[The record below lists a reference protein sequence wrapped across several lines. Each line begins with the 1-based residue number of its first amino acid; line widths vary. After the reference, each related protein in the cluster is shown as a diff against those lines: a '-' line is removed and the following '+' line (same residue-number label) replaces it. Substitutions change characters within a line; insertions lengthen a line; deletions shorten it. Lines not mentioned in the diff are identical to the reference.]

1 MVTADNVSDV
11 TNSWELVKAF
21 GLQEAGVAFF
31 LKIVRR
37 APRRRRAAH
46 PTSHL
51 AAPRLSP
58 TAHAP
63 LIQHCSRASQFEIA
77 PGALELFSFKGDK
90 DDLANSEKLKGH
102 ALKVRR
108 RHAPSAR

>member
-37 APRRRRAAH
+37 APRRRRAAAY
-46 PTSHL
+46 S
-51 AAPRLSP
+51 RL
-58 TAHAP
+58 
-63 LIQHCSRASQFEIA
+63 R
-77 PGALELFSFKGDK
+77 GALI
-90 DDLANSEKLKGH
+90 
-102 ALKVRR
+102 R
-108 RHAPSAR
+108 